1 MPNSNDSS
9 DRKSSGRSVASGG
22 LADVGTQDKHRVAQR
37 LAPYIVFLGTLAL
50 TISLW
55 TYAARTASNRDA
67 ERFESEAFRNRF
79 QIESKLRDQAIIL
92 QGIGAIFTNFR
103 FPTLREFDAVV
114 SASLDKSIQN
124 GASGAGFA
132 PWVTSENASPWNA
145 QGRLIN
151 GPTWKIFPPTK
162 DRVQLPLLYASPRTA
177 NTRYAIG
184 YDSLTSE
191 DRRDAILTA
200 VETASIAATGVVTL
214 VSDQKAP
221 RPSVVL
227 FLPVYDR
234 IPGPKI
240 VSERKKRVIGLV
252 YSPIRLDNFFAD
264 VEVRVLSRSVAM
276 EAYDSDGKLIYRSP
290 KFRSGARFKS
300 KQMILVGN
308 RRWMATF
315 ASTTEFEQDLSG
327 RYVPLVPFLGVL
339 ISGLLFS
346 LSLAQRNSKDK
357 AVEQAALLER
367 EVVERTR
374 AEQEVRRLN
383 EGLESLVK
391 ARTQELEAANAEL
404 QSFVYSVS
412 HDLRTPLRTVDGF
425 SHALIADYGETMN
438 EEALDYV
445 GRVRRAAKRMDELIT
460 ALLSLSRITRTELI
474 RREVN
479 ISLLAEELAAEYRR
493 VSDWQIEFEI
503 ESGMTA
509 YADERLM
516 TAVLDNLI
524 GNAVKFSQNEPSP
537 KVEVGM
543 SNGNFFVRDNGV
555 GFDPTHA
562 GKLFKPFERLHSVNE
577 FPGTG
582 IGLATVLRIIS
593 RHGGEMWAES
603 ELGKGATFYFHLP
616 NPAGTLSS

>member
-1 MPNSNDSS
+1 MPNSQNSS
-9 DRKSSGRSVASGG
+9 DPKTKGIPVST
-22 LADVGTQDKHRVAQR
+22 VGVSDALSQEKHRVAQR

-50 TISLW
+50 TLSLW

-67 ERFESEAFRNRF
+67 ERFDSEAFRNRF
-79 QIESKLRDQAIIL
+79 QIESKMRDQAIIL

-114 SASLDKSIQN
+114 SASLDKSVQN
-124 GASGAGFA
+124 GATGAGFA
-132 PWVTSENASPWNA
+132 PWVTSENSEAWNA

-162 DRVQLPLLYASPRTA
+162 EPVQLPLLYASPRTDR
-177 NTRYAIG
+177 TKYAIG
-184 YDSLTSE
+184 FDSYSSAE
-191 DRRDAILTA
+191 RREVILTA
-200 VETASIAATGVVTL
+200 VETGNISATGVLTL
-214 VSDQKAP
+214 VSDQNKP
-221 RPSVVL
+221 RPSVVM

-234 IPGPKI
+234 IPGPKN
-240 VSERKKRVIGLV
+240 VAERKKRVIGLA
-252 YSPIRLDNFFAD
+252 YSPIRLDDFFAD
-264 VEVRVLSRSVAM
+264 VELRVLTRSVAM
-276 EAYDSDGKLIYRSP
+276 EAYDSDGQLIYRSP
-290 KFRSGARFKS
+290 KFRPGARFTS
-300 KQMILVGN
+300 KQVILVGN
-308 RRWMATF
+308 RKWQATF
-315 ASTTEFEQDLSG
+315 ASTPEFEQDLSG

-357 AVEQAALLER
+357 ALEQAALLEK
-367 EVVERTR
+367 EVIDRTR

-383 EGLESLVK
+383 EGLESLVRE
-391 ARTQELEAANAEL
+391 RTQELESANAEL

-425 SHALIADYGETMN
+425 SHALVADYGHTMN

-460 ALLSLSRITRTELI
+460 ALLSLSRITRAELI
-474 RREVN
+474 RREMN
-479 ISLLAEELAAEYRR
+479 ISHVAEELAAEYRR
-493 VSDWQIEFEI
+493 VSAWEIEFEI
-503 ESGMTA
+503 QPGMTA

-524 GNAVKFSQNEPSP
+524 GNAVKFSKNEPAP
-537 KVEVGM
+537 KVQVGM

-562 GKLFKPFERLHSVNE
+562 GKLFKPFERLHSANE

-603 ELGKGATFYFHLP
+603 EPGNGATFFFHLP
-616 NPAGTLSS
+616 DPAGTLSP